1 MLPFCIILFF
11 LSASKLKFHLQS
23 IEVDLPQERFCCFVW
38 IFLPWNSCLPPLVL
52 SKGRGHFLVAGV
64 EENLAMWIYPQPS
77 LRTQRDPD
85 RRLEAS
91 GPDRTWRKGLVP
103 CRKGQEG
110 LETWADT
117 QHPLSREGSHLC
129 STPDSC
135 LHGNVDNELSW
146 FHLFIRSRKSVFLCE
161 ISRFLKIVSV

>member
-85 RRLEAS
+85 RRLEALRARQDMKE
-91 GPDRTWRKGLVP
+91 GPGP
-103 CRKGQEG
+103 MQEG
-110 LETWADT
+110 TRG
-117 QHPLSREGSHLC
+117 PGNLSRYTAPSFKGRQPPLLNSRQ
-129 STPDSC
+129 
-135 LHGNVDNELSW
+135 LSAW
-146 FHLFIRSRKSVFLCE
+146 ECGQRVVMVPLIHKKP
-161 ISRFLKIVSV
+161 KICIFM